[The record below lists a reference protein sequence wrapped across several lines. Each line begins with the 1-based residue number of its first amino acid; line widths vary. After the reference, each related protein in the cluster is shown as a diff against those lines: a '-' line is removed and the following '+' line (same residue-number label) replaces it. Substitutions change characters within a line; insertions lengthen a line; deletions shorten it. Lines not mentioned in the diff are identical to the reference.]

1 MAGNSVKGRRRGFHA
16 ERELVQKL
24 WKMGFA
30 VIRGPASGAKIKSG
44 IYPDVVAIKDGKIFV
59 FEVKERKDIASIYV
73 DKRQVEKIKEFAIR
87 AGGEALIAVKIASVK
102 SWKVINIDSLT
113 DFNGSKFKIP
123 KDAIESAE
131 DLFNYL
137 TKKITK
143 TLDNYIIK

>member
-1 MAGNSVKGRRRGFHA
+1 MARNSVKGREKGFHA

-59 FEVKERKDIASIYV
+59 FEVKVRKDIAPIYI
-73 DKRQVEKIKEFAIR
+73 DRKQVEKIREFAIR
-87 AGGEALIAVKIASVK
+87 AGGEALIAIKIASVK
-102 SWKVINIDSLT
+102 NWKVININNLAN
-113 DFNGSKFKIP
+113 FNESKFKIS
-123 KDAIESAE
+123 KDVIESAE

-137 TKKITK
+137 TKKIAK
-143 TLDNYIIK
+143 TLDNYIVK